1 MTFETR
7 VPSRLEPAIDAPPF
21 RYNPSSM
28 SQRRRIAALGLVA
41 AAIAFYMGAYQWG
54 LIGSV
59 WDPVFGTGSDAV
71 LTSSASHFM
80 ARVFG
85 IPDAVFGGFAYLT
98 EVVLAF
104 AGSTR
109 RWQFRPWLVVL
120 FGIDVIPLGI
130 TSVALVILQGASV
143 GAWCFPCLVTASIS
157 LLLVF
162 LAYDE
167 VWSSLR
173 FLREV
178 RHSEPSRAAFWRT
191 FWGRPSPVAIEIAHR
206 MQG

>member
-1 MTFETR
+1 MTLETQA
-7 VPSRLEPAIDAPPF
+7 PPGLEPAIDAPPF

-28 SQRRRIAALGLVA
+28 KQRRRIATLGLMA

-59 WDPVFGTGSDAV
+59 WDPVFGTGSDTV

-80 ARVFG
+80 AHIFG

-130 TSVALVILQGASV
+130 TSVVLVILQGASV

-178 RHSEPSRAAFWRT
+178 WSHEPRRAAFWST

-206 MQG
+206 MQD